1 MKIKG
6 FDSVKLGDGNEER
19 DSRSNNN
26 IDYLEKRN
34 SEYEVLKGITED
46 QREHMPDDDYERIH
60 DEHTHNEEELK

>member
-19 DSRSNNN
+19 ESRSNNN

-46 QREHMPDDDYERIH
+46 HREHMPDDD
-60 DEHTHNEEELK
+60 